1 MKKLLLTSLIIM
13 CAGSALAQ
21 TAGPLPEAHKTNGMP
36 LMQALNERKTTRSF
50 SDQTIDEA
58 TLSDILWAAVGVN
71 KDGNKRTIPTALNRQ
86 NISVY
91 VLSANGAFLYDAPN
105 HALVKITDAD
115 LRQNKDAPITL
126 AYAADKRLLDK
137 DTYSAMHV
145 GSAYQNVGLYA
156 ASAGLANVVRGSFDQ
171 DALEKGLNLSDSVNI
186 LVTQAIGY
194 PAN

>member
-21 TAGPLPEAHKTNGMP
+21 TAGPLQEAHKTNGMP

-58 TLSDILWAAVGVN
+58 TLADILWAAVGVN

-91 VLSANGAFLYDAPN
+91 VLSANGAFLYDALN
-105 HALVKITDAD
+105 HALVKITDTD

-126 AYAADKRLLDK
+126 AYAVDKNLLDK
-137 DTYSAMHV
+137 DVYSAMHV

-171 DALEKGLNLSDSVNI
+171 EALEKGLNLSDSVNI

>member
-1 MKKLLLTSLIIM
+1 MKKLLLTSLIVM

-21 TAGPLPEAHKTNGMP
+21 TAGSLPSARKTNGMP

-50 SDQTIDEA
+50 SDQTIDET
-58 TLSDILWAAVGVN
+58 TLADILWAAVGVN

-91 VLSANGAFLYDAPN
+91 VLSANGAFLYDALN
-105 HALVKITDAD
+105 HALVKITDTD

-126 AYAADKRLLDK
+126 AYAVDKNLLDK
-137 DTYSAMHV
+137 DVYSAMHV

-156 ASAGLANVVRGSFDQ
+156 ASAGLANVVRGSFDKN
-171 DALEKGLNLSDSVNI
+171 ALEKGLNLSDSVSI
-186 LVTQAIGY
+186 FVTQAIGY